1 MDTLSQIAVVLLGL
15 IAWISLPALLSTRNG
30 SVS

>member
-15 IAWISLPALLSTRNG
+15 IAWVSFPVVFSTRNG